1 MIKVPINEKEFM
13 TFENIDLFLQE
24 YNPNNKY
31 LCVIQ
36 AKEDCDLEEI
46 SCCLNYIKNYFT
58 LNNLDI
64 AVVGSTP
71 DVELKLY
78 ELKKEKEE
86 K

>member
-1 MIKVPINEKEFM
+1 MIKVPINEKEFV

-36 AKEDCDLEEI
+36 AKEYCGFEEI
-46 SCCLNYIKNYFT
+46 SSCLNYIKNYFI
-58 LNNLDI
+58 LNNIDI

-78 ELKKEKEE
+78 ELNKE
-86 K
+86 

>member
-1 MIKVPINEKEFM
+1 MIKVPINEKEFI

-31 LCVIQ
+31 LCVVQ
-36 AKEDCDLEEI
+36 AKEDCYIEEI
-46 SCCLNYIKNYFT
+46 SSCLNYIKNYFI
-58 LNNLDI
+58 LNNIDI

-78 ELKKEKEE
+78 ELKKE
-86 K
+86 

>member
-1 MIKVPINEKEFM
+1 MIKVPINEKEFI

-36 AKEDCDLEEI
+36 AKENCDFEEI
-46 SCCLNYIKNYFT
+46 SSCLNYIKNYFI
-58 LNNLDI
+58 LSNIDI
-64 AVVGSTP
+64 AVVGSAP

-78 ELKKEKEE
+78 ELKKE
-86 K
+86 